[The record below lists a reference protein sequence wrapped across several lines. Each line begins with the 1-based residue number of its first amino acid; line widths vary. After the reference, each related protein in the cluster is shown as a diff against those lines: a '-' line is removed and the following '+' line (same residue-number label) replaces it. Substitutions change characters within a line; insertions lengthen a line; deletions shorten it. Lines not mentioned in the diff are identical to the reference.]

1 MKAQLTPEEEQS
13 PAHIFIFM
21 SLKGKKEN
29 SQAWWNL
36 LVKKPQLLVWVSEKG
51 KAKLIPNNPQDINS
65 EIKIS
70 SLEKVSWFQHINE
83 GSNPGILERLV
94 HSRNSKT

>member
-1 MKAQLTPEEEQS
+1 MKAQLPPEEEQS

-21 SLKGKKEN
+21 SLKGKEEN

-36 LVKKPQLLVWVSEKG
+36 LVKKPQLLVWISEKG

-70 SLEKVSWFQHINE
+70 RLETVCWFHHI
-83 GSNPGILERLV
+83 
-94 HSRNSKT
+94 K